1 MVVRADWPAI
11 HADWRRGDSPQ
22 VLAERYGLE
31 VLTIKRRCAWVDH
44 FFPYTE
50 TAPRLSGID
59 ALIQQALDAAA
70 AGDWTL
76 AERIV
81 RLVTGI
87 ARAII
92 LREEQL
98 MKTRS
103 STAQDRDRTQ
113 ARDAT
118 QQAAKPGSE
127 EHKQLVAELEARLDA
142 LARSLEQR
150 ADSGGGAQRPEGSG

>member
-11 HADWRRGDSPQ
+11 YADWRRGDSPV
-22 VLAERYGLE
+22 VLAERYRLKR
-31 VLTIKRRCAWVDH
+31 LTIMRRCAWVDH

-50 TAPRLSGID
+50 MAPRLSGID

-70 AGDWTL
+70 AGDWML

-92 LREEQL
+92 LKEEQL
-98 MKTRS
+98 MKTRIS
-103 STAQDRDRTQ
+103 KAQDKDRTP

-118 QQAAKPGSE
+118 EQFAVPGSE
-127 EHKQLVAELEARLDA
+127 EHKRLVAELEDRLDA
-142 LARSLEQR
+142 LSRSIEQSVHPGR
-150 ADSGGGAQRPEGSG
+150 GAGREEAS

>member
-11 HADWRRGDSPQ
+11 YADWRRGDSRE
-22 VLAERYGLE
+22 VLAERYGLTP
-31 VLTIKRRCAWVDH
+31 LTVSRRCAWVDH
-44 FFPYTE
+44 FFPHTE
-50 TAPRLSGID
+50 MAPRLSGID

-70 AGDWTL
+70 SGDWTL

-92 LREEQL
+92 LKEEQL
-98 MKTRS
+98 MKTLS
-103 STAQDRDRTQ
+103 STAQDKDRTP

-118 QQAAKPGSE
+118 GQYARPGSE
-127 EHKQLVAELEARLDA
+127 EHKQLVSELEDRLDA
-142 LARSLEQR
+142 LARSIEQSAHPGR
-150 ADSGGGAQRPEGSG
+150 GTGWEDAS

>member
-22 VLAERYGLE
+22 VLAERYGLAE
-31 VLTIKRRCAWVDH
+31 LTISRRCAWVDH
-44 FFPYTE
+44 FFPHTQM
-50 TAPRLSGID
+50 APRLSGID

-70 AGDWTL
+70 AGDWMR

-92 LREEQL
+92 LREDNL
-98 MKTRS
+98 MKTRK
-103 STAQDRDRTQ
+103 STGQDKERAQ

-118 QQAAKPGSE
+118 EQFARPGSA
-127 EHKQLVAELEARLDA
+127 EHKQLVAELEARLEA
-142 LARSLEQR
+142 LSRSIEQGAHPGR
-150 ADSGGGAQRPEGSG
+150 GADGQEAS